1 MLKLKKVK
9 NKIMEL
15 DDILK
20 YIDNNSP
27 KKIKK
32 EETIDIEDESGNK
45 IGRIY
50 RVYDKHDIINEF
62 EIKCFEDKLKFSHN
76 FINPNAD
83 LNLDEEEDFI

>member
-32 EETIDIEDESGNK
+32 EEIIDIEDESGNK

-50 RVYDKHDIINEF
+50 RVYDKNDIINEF

-83 LNLDEEEDFI
+83 LDLDEEETLY